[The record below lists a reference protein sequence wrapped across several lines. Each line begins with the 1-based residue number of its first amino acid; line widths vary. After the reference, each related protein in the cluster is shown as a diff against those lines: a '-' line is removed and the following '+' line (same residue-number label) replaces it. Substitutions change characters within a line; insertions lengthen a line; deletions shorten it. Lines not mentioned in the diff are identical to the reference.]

1 MLSDFLLIC
10 YLFGLTRMLP
20 HSHIGYPIPMWS
32 ISEPNFS
39 VSGRKRRRIMQ
50 RSGIVLFLIRRLLR
64 DQHDPRHWRFRSLF
78 RRLFTGPGSDT
89 VAHLFLRPTI
99 DLRLFAS
106 KHQLFPEPR
115 DCLSIKIHPRLPIVI
130 SVEYNGQ
137 TRQTR
142 FLVKILTADRR
153 QVLRTTHF
161 PQDTFAPNLTLH
173 PTLPFLASYSGRIP
187 DILELQWFDGR
198 LSTLVTI
205 YQLCLDGSLPTR
217 IAELRGHE
225 SPVTAVAFCPND
237 SLRVTTGD
245 NGGSIRVWDIC
256 PSTRS
261 TRCIFR
267 IDSGYIPPNVI
278 SHCFVSSIIWM
289 SPTSFVTGK
298 RSREMNFVKMSPE
311 GIEQKAFMANPT
323 EKFPFSCGYLYCM
336 APHPSGRF
344 FATIVNYFTLI
355 LWDASSLEILSTLEI
370 PNETYSLTFNPLGNL
385 LIAGCVKNLVIVGV
399 SPNGDNMRIL
409 AQNEVHKRCVST
421 VAIHSEQKDDETYRI
436 LSGSIGGALAL
447 TKI

>member
-10 YLFGLTRMLP
+10 YLFGLTRMFP
-20 HSHIGYPIPMWS
+20 RSHIGYRIPMWS
-32 ISEPNFS
+32 ISGPNFS

-50 RSGIVLFLIRRLLR
+50 KSGIAFVLISLLMR
-64 DQHDPRHWRFRSLF
+64 NQRDPRHLGFRSLF

-89 VAHLFLRPTI
+89 VANLVLRPTI
-99 DLRLFAS
+99 DSRLFAS
-106 KHQLFPEPR
+106 KHQLFPESR
-115 DCLSIKIHPRLPIVI
+115 DCLSIKIHPSLPIVI
-130 SVEYNGQ
+130 SVEHNGQ

-142 FLVKILTADRR
+142 VLVKILSADRR

-173 PTLPFLASYSGRIP
+173 PTLPFLASCSGRIP
-187 DILELQWFDGR
+187 DILDLQWFDGQ

-205 YQLCLDGSLPTR
+205 YQLCLDGNLPTR

-237 SLRVTTGD
+237 PSRVATGD
-245 NGGSIRVWDIC
+245 NGGSIKLWDI
-256 PSTRS
+256 RNR
-261 TRCIFR
+261 RCVCVYTIN
-267 IDSGYIPPNVI
+267 SGYVPPNCI
-278 SHCFVSSIIWM
+278 SSCRVVLSIIWI
-289 SPTSFVTGK
+289 SPTSFVTGD
-298 RSREMNFVKMSPE
+298 RSREINLVQTSE
-311 GIEQKAFMANPT
+311 GAFFRTSFFANPT
-323 EKFPFSCGYLYCM
+323 EKFHFSCGYLYCM

-370 PNETYSLTFNPLGNL
+370 PNETYSLTFNRLGNL
-385 LIAGCVKNLVIVGV
+385 LIAGCVKTLVIVGV

-409 AQNEVHKRCVST
+409 AQNAVHKRCVSA
-421 VAIHSEQKDDETYRI
+421 VEIHPNGDETCI
-436 LSGSIGGALAL
+436 LSGSFGGSLVSS
-447 TKI
+447 KI